1 MFITSKKGV
10 ETKEFSPKNGMLES
24 VQQNLNQ
31 ISLIKRTDPMFY
43 NNRAGQLKS
52 LNRFRR
58 SAVED
63 GEQQERDVIE
73 EESHY
78 EENGDY
84 DDASR
89 GTECFHVK

>member
-10 ETKEFSPKNGMLES
+10 DTKELSPKNGLLES

-31 ISLIKRTDPMFY
+31 ISLIKRTDPVYY

-58 SAVED
+58 SAEED
-63 GEQQERDVIE
+63 GEQQEGDVVE
-73 EESHY
+73 EENHY

-84 DDASR
+84 DDGSR
-89 GTECFHVK
+89 GTQCFYL